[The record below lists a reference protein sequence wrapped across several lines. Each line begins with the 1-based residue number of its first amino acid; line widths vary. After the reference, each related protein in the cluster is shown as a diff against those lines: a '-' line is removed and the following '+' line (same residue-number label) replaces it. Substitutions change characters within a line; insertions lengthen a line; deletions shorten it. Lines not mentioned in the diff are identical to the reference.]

1 MVPRFRVL
9 PFDGAYGCQIWVQ
22 NGAYA
27 KTGKAA
33 KLSEPAVPS
42 DRGAYSHK
50 EGTRAAAD
58 WPTAAITTMNV
69 VASPGA
75 QRFDYA
81 TLDPTLAADARAAIA
96 KIRARIRSARYEIG
110 HDLIAIKSR
119 MDHGTFGNWIA
130 AELGIT
136 LRTAENYM
144 NAAKFVEGKSESVS
158 LLPPSAIYALA
169 APSAPTDIVQ
179 EVLAAVDAGTLI
191 PVSEI
196 RQKLNTSPDARRK
209 DQEEHEATETERN
222 AKALCVARFLVA
234 RLSASGVAEL
244 LSLLNGT
251 DWTEVHS
258 ALSDVVVGAEP

>member
-1 MVPRFRVL
+1 MS
-9 PFDGAYGCQIWVQ
+9 PFD
-22 NGAYA
+22 
-27 KTGKAA
+27 
-33 KLSEPAVPS
+33 PP
-42 DRGAYSHK
+42 
-50 EGTRAAAD
+50 EGTGALTDRPAA
-58 WPTAAITTMNV
+58 
-69 VASPGA
+69 
-75 QRFDYA
+75 FDYA
-81 TLDPTLAADARAAIA
+81 SLDPALATDARAAIA
-96 KIRARIRSARYEIG
+96 RIRARIRSARYEIG
-110 HDLIAIKSR
+110 HDLIAIKSQ

-169 APSAPTDIVQ
+169 APSAPTEIVQ

-191 PVSEI
+191 PVNEI
-196 RQKLNTSPDARRK
+196 RQKLNPAADARRKLEAVKSAEQQDWERDNKRIALAVEAARRRK
-209 DQEEHEATETERN
+209 DQEEHEATDTERN